1 MYVPL
6 SQDSLEKMVV
16 AAFILGDQLGCS
28 LFTFIHGKD
37 V

>member
-1 MYVPL
+1 MSVLL
-6 SQDSLEKMVV
+6 SQDSLEKIIE
-16 AAFILGDQLGCS
+16 AFILGGQLGCS